1 MEVHHHPNVEKKNF
15 KGYLFEGLMIF
26 IAVTLGFFAESL
38 REHVGNKSQEREYIS
53 SLNEDLKLDTLN
65 LTASISLL
73 QKKIT
78 EFDSLV
84 LLLNKNA
91 PDSSEV
97 NEMYFYARSAT
108 RKKSFQSSDRTL
120 TELKNS
126 GAFRLLTNTQLT
138 EQIMEYDQRVN
149 YYEVNARNDLQER
162 ELLYPFISKIFDA
175 NVFQTMVNNRDGIIV
190 KPVGA
195 HTLKTEDKEY
205 INQFIYYVHQVKSSF
220 IVEKKALEDLKKDA
234 ASIIQLITQN

>member
-1 MEVHHHPNVEKKNF
+1 MEVHHHPKVEKKNF
-15 KGYLFEGLMIF
+15 KEYFLEGLMIF
-26 IAVTLGFFAESL
+26 LAVSLGFFAESL

-108 RKKSFQSSDRTL
+108 RKKSFNHQ
-120 TELKNS
+120 TE
-126 GAFRLLTNTQLT
+126 
-138 EQIMEYDQRVN
+138 
-149 YYEVNARNDLQER
+149 
-162 ELLYPFISKIFDA
+162 
-175 NVFQTMVNNRDGIIV
+175 
-190 KPVGA
+190 
-195 HTLKTEDKEY
+195 H
-205 INQFIYYVHQVKSSF
+205 
-220 IVEKKALEDLKKDA
+220 
-234 ASIIQLITQN
+234 